1 MKYLLTT
8 LTTIMAFGMLTVS
21 MPIFSQTPDGQ
32 PPAQE
37 DVCATESG
45 AAFGLCTAY
54 CEAMDCDSDNPSAS
68 FNACDKIEAKF
79 LQATGR
85 ELPCRET
92 GSICGIPKPLVE
104 GLCVCG
110 FPEIGCYEQTFTC
123 ETSQDCP
130 ADCSGQAMCVLP
142 GNDFPEE
149 CGENNSEGC
158 FYIDP

>member
-1 MKYLLTT
+1 MNWKTIIAAGAMLLSG
-8 LTTIMAFGMLTVS
+8 TIYAT
-21 MPIFSQTPDGQ
+21 TPDGET
-32 PPAQE
+32 PANE
-37 DVCATESG
+37 SVCDLESG
-45 AAFGLCTAY
+45 AAYGLCVSY
-54 CEAMDCDSDNPSAS
+54 CEAMDCDSDDPSAS

-92 GSICGIPKPLVE
+92 GSICGVPKPLVE

-110 FPEIGCYEQTFTC
+110 FPELGCYEQTFNC
-123 ETSQDCP
+123 ETSADCP
-130 ADCSGQAMCVLP
+130 DLCGGLPTCVLP
-142 GNDFPEE
+142 GNDFPDE